1 MQPDSTTPNPP
12 HLRNRSRA
20 TWHRKASKPVSF
32 WMLTL
37 IAASLI
43 HWALPNYRWVLIHMF
58 TLGIITNSIVLW
70 SQHFTEKFLHQPLP
84 ESARPWQLRRIAIL
98 NLGIIITLAGQ
109 LLHTSVTYYWYLTAI
124 GAVIVSVSLA
134 IHAAYLALQYR
145 NSRKTGT
152 AHRYGASVISFICSA
167 AFLSIGT
174 IVGVVLARELASPLK
189 ENLLL
194 SHLVLNI
201 LGFIGCAAIGAL
213 MLLFPAVWRTQA
225 HYERPG
231 LTFSLL
237 VTGTLTAAIGAGL
250 GYSHMSAAGL
260 AIYIVGLLIPAGSW
274 ARCVQTVLTDPRDRI
289 TFAAASVLCAPLWL
303 IGSLTVLTYRTATA
317 THSAAITLPTMAFL
331 VGFAAQLLIG
341 VMSYLLPT
349 TIGGGP
355 NATRT
360 GLTVYDRA
368 GLFRSTLLNVGLAAW
383 LYTDNSWLRIVLS
396 ILAMGSLAVFVVLSP
411 LAVRAQLG
419 VIRKNREPLSPA
431 TAPKLNQI
439 TAGLATLALVI
450 AAFGGLVP
458 TPSTPVTTGGTG
470 KTTTVDVSMMN
481 MSFSPNVLEIPVGNQ
496 LVVNLRNDDDQ
507 AHDLAFDNG
516 VTSGRINPGAQTEI
530 TVGVIT
536 TNMAGWCTIAGHRMQ
551 GMELHILVTG
561 AETETTTNPAA
572 QHKPTKP
579 INNGSD
585 DSLAPVTTR

>member
-1 MQPDSTTPNPP
+1 
-12 HLRNRSRA
+12 
-20 TWHRKASKPVSF
+20 
-32 WMLTL
+32 MLAL
-37 IAASLI
+37 IATSLI

-124 GAVIVSVSLA
+124 GAGIVSASLA
-134 IHAAYLALQYR
+134 THAIYLALQYR

-152 AHRYGASVISFICSA
+152 EHRYGPSVIAFICSA

-174 IVGVVLARELASPLK
+174 IVGAVLAHDLPSPLQ

-201 LGFIGCAAIGAL
+201 LGFVGCAAVGAL

-237 VTGTLTAAIGAGL
+237 VTGTLTAAIGAGI
-250 GYSHMSAAGL
+250 GYTHISAAGL

-274 ARCVQTVLTDPRDRI
+274 ARCVHTVLNDPRDRI

-303 IGSLTVLTYRTATA
+303 IGALIVLTYRTATA
-317 THSAAITLPTMAFL
+317 ASSTAITLPTMAVL

-360 GLTVYDRA
+360 GLAVYDRA
-368 GLFRSTLLNVGLAAW
+368 GLYRSTLLNVGLAAW
-383 LYTDNSWLRIVLS
+383 LYTDNSWLRVVLS

-411 LAVRAQLG
+411 VAVRAQLG
-419 VIRKNREPLSPA
+419 VIRKLREPLTPA
-431 TAPKLNQI
+431 SSPKLNQI

-458 TPSTPVTTGGTG
+458 TPTAPVTTGGTG
-470 KTTTVDVSMMN
+470 NTTTVAVSMKD
-481 MSFSPNVLEIPVGNQ
+481 MSFSPNVLKVPAGNQ
-496 LVVNLRNDDDQ
+496 LVIALRNDDTQ

-516 VTSGRINPGAQTEI
+516 VTSGRINPGEETEI
-530 TVGVIT
+530 AVGVISAD
-536 TNMAGWCTIAGHRMQ
+536 MAGWCTIAGHRIQ
-551 GMELHILVTG
+551 GMELQVLATG
-561 AETETTTNPAA
+561 AETTTNPTA
-572 QHKPTKP
+572 QQKPTKP
-579 INNGSD
+579 IDNGSD
-585 DSLAPVTTR
+585 DSLKPVTTR